1 MNELREFPV
10 SKQHHKY
17 RVNTDYAPAWDF
29 FLSFNKD
36 SDLYVGQQQGDNGKV
51 LCSAAQNRFNALQ
64 QTA

>member
-51 LCSAAQNRFNALQ
+51 LCSAA
-64 QTA
+64 